1 LSLLLYV
8 RKALSK
14 HFYYPTKKD
23 NNQLMKKIIVL
34 LLMLAAGS
42 SFAQVKL
49 KGVVKDSLG
58 TVLELANVIAINQE
72 TSALESYAITNDKG
86 VYTLSLGKNGTYKIQ
101 VSYIGLK
108 TFDAVITT
116 KEEDITRDF
125 TLLPDNSLDA
135 VELTYEMPVTIKGD
149 TLIYNAD
156 SFKNGSER
164 KLEDV
169 LKKLPGVE
177 VNADGQIEVEG
188 KVVNKL
194 MVNGKDF
201 FDGDTKLAT
210 KNIPSNA
217 VDKVQVLRN
226 YAEVGQ
232 LSGVQNNQD
241 NVAINIKLKE
251 GKENFW
257 FGDVTA
263 GGGKAPSPNDEL
275 YLVQPKL
282 FYYSPKYTI
291 NFIGDMN
298 NIGEVALT
306 NRDLRGF
313 GGGFRLPSRTSGT
326 NINLGNNGLGGLTN
340 IADAQ
345 EVVTKLATANFSYSP
360 NKALDL
366 SGFLIYN
373 SSRLRT
379 REQSFRDFIEVEDD
393 PSTPIDESA
402 GLPPDEATDQSG
414 REASNQAIAKL
425 SATYKPNVNNQL
437 DYDILGRISDDEERQ
452 NLFSSVVGSTNQV
465 DAVKPF
471 SINQN
476 LNYYYTLDENNIF
489 AFEAQHL
496 LREEDPFYNALLVN
510 DPTNNNDA
518 DPANRDAFDNT
529 AAGLGLDLDQF
540 GYNINQERLVK
551 TNQLDAKLDYF
562 NILNAKSN
570 INFTLGT
577 ILSNQQFNSNIFQFL
592 DDGTQFNPTPN
603 VVDGNGNLLSRAND
617 VEYNFSD
624 IYLGVHYRFKTGK
637 FTFTP
642 GVSLH
647 AYGNKNTQGGDTFED
662 NFFNVL
668 PDFEAR
674 IQFKKSESLQFNYNM
689 TNTFTD
695 VTNIAEGLVLNNFNS
710 IQFGNPELQN
720 ALSHNLRLS
729 YRSFNLFNYTNVFA
743 NISYSKNIDQI
754 RSLTNF
760 ESVITTSTFFNS
772 QFADESVSA
781 FGFIQRTFGK
791 IRASLRTNF
800 NYSLNNQFVQGRQTV
815 NERFTQGYRPEIR
828 TNFREAP
835 NVSLRYNY
843 SVTNNDQGANTTK
856 FITRAP
862 SIEFDAYI
870 WDSLTFL
877 TDFSYNEQE
886 SNGQIDAFKTWNASL
901 RYRKDRDAKW
911 EYSLRA
917 SNLLDIDSNISNGAG
932 NISVFSSET
941 FIQPRFI
948 TFRLTYT
955 L

>member
-1 LSLLLYV
+1 MKNIILLLITV
-8 RKALSK
+8 V
-14 HFYYPTKKD
+14 T
-23 NNQLMKKIIVL
+23 
-34 LLMLAAGS
+34 GTT
-42 SFAQVKL
+42 FAQVKMQ
-49 KGVVKDSLG
+49 GVVKDSIG
-58 TVLELANVIAINQE
+58 NPLELANVIAINQE
-72 TSALESYAITNDKG
+72 TSALESYAVTNDKG
-86 VYTLSLGKNGTYKIQ
+86 KYVLSLGKNGSYKLQ
-101 VSYIGLK
+101 VSYIGFK
-108 TFDAVITT
+108 TFEEVVTT
-116 KEEDITRDF
+116 TDKALNKDF
-125 TLLPDNSLDA
+125 ILKPDNALDA

-169 LKKLPGVE
+169 LEKLPGVE
-177 VNADGQIEVEG
+177 INADGQIEVEG
-188 KVVNKL
+188 KTVSKI
-194 MVNGKDF
+194 MVEGKDF

-232 LSGVQNNQD
+232 LRSVTNNQD

-251 GKENFW
+251 GKKNFW

-263 GGGKAPSPNDEL
+263 GAGTAPSPNDEL

-282 FYYSPKYTI
+282 FYYSPKYSI
-291 NFIGDMN
+291 NLIGDMN

-326 NINLGNNGLGGLTN
+326 NINLGDNSLRGLTN
-340 IADAQ
+340 IANAQ
-345 EVVTKLATANFSYSP
+345 EVTTKLGSANFSYSP

-379 REQSFRDFIEVEDD
+379 KEVSVFDYIEVEDD

-402 GLPPDEATDQSG
+402 SIPPDERTESTG
-414 REASNQAIAKL
+414 REATNQFIAKL
-425 SATYKPNVNNQL
+425 SASYKPNVNNQL
-437 DYDILGRISDDEERQ
+437 DYDVLARTSDDEERQ
-452 NLFSSVVGSTNQV
+452 NLESSIVGETNQLNTV
-465 DAVKPF
+465 NPY

-476 LNYYYTLDENNIF
+476 LNYYYTLNESNIF

-496 LREEDPFYNALLVN
+496 LRDEDPFYNALLVN
-510 DPTNNNDA
+510 DPDSNNDA
-518 DPANRDAFDNT
+518 FDATADN
-529 AAGLGLDLDQF
+529 LGFNTTQL
-540 GYNINQERLVK
+540 GYNVNQDRRVK
-551 TNQLDAKLDYF
+551 SNQLDAKLDYY

-570 INFTLGT
+570 INLTLGT
-577 ILSNQQFNSNIFQFL
+577 ILSKQTFNSSLFQFL
-592 DDGTQFNPTPN
+592 DDGMRLNPTPT
-603 VVDGNGNLLSRAND
+603 DINGNPLSATND
-617 VEYNFSD
+617 DVDYRFSD
-624 IYLGVHYRFKTGK
+624 VYLGVHYRFKTGK

-642 GVSLH
+642 GVSFH
-647 AYGNKNTQGGDTFED
+647 AYSNKNTQANETFED
-662 NFFNVL
+662 NFFDVL
-668 PDFEAR
+668 PDFEMR

-695 VTNIAEGLVLNNFNS
+695 VTNIAEGLVMNNFNS
-710 IQFGNPELQN
+710 LQIGNPELQN
-720 ALSHNLRLS
+720 ALSHNFRLFYS
-729 YRSFNLFNYTNVFA
+729 SFNLFNYTNVFA
-743 NISYSKNIDQI
+743 GANYSINTDQI
-754 RSLTNF
+754 RTLTNF
-760 ESVITTSTFFNS
+760 ESVIRTNSFFNS
-772 QFADESVSA
+772 QFADENATV
-781 FGFIQRTFGK
+781 FGRVQRTFGK
-791 IRASLRTNF
+791 IRASLRANF
-800 NYSLNNQFVQGRQTV
+800 SYSKLNQFIQGRQSL
-815 NERFTQGYRPEIR
+815 NESFSQNYTPEIR

-835 NVSLRYNY
+835 NVRLRYGY
-843 SVTNNDQGANTTK
+843 TVTTNDQGANTNT

-870 WDSLTFL
+870 WNALTFI
-877 TDFSYNEQE
+877 TDFAYTEQE
-886 SNGQIDAFKTWNASL
+886 NNGQTEAFKTWNASL

>member
-1 LSLLLYV
+1 
-8 RKALSK
+8 
-14 HFYYPTKKD
+14 
-23 NNQLMKKIIVL
+23 MKKL
-34 LLMLAAGS
+34 LILLCLAVTSNAI
-42 SFAQVKL
+42 AQIKL
-49 KGVVKDSLG
+49 QGIVKDSIG
-58 TVLELANVIAINQE
+58 QPLELANVIAINQE
-72 TSALESYAITNDKG
+72 TSALESYAITDNKG
-86 VYTLSLGKNGTYKIQ
+86 KYILALGKNGKYKLQ

-108 TFDAVITT
+108 TTEAIISTAEIDM
-116 KEEDITRDF
+116 TRDF
-125 TLLPDNSLDA
+125 KLLPDNSLDA
-135 VELTYEMPVTIKGD
+135 VELTYEMPVTVKGD

-169 LKKLPGVE
+169 LEKLPGVE
-177 VNADGQIEVEG
+177 INEDGQIEVEG
-188 KVVNKL
+188 KTVNKL

-232 LSGVQNNQD
+232 LRGVQNNQD

-263 GGGKAPSPNDEL
+263 GAGAAPSPNDEL

-282 FYYSPKYTI
+282 FYYSPKYSV
-291 NFIGDMN
+291 NVIGDMN

-306 NRDLRGF
+306 NRDLRNF
-313 GGGFRLPSRTSGT
+313 GGGFGFRLPSRTSGT
-326 NINLGNNGLGGLTN
+326 NINLGDNGLGGLTN
-340 IADAQ
+340 IANSQ
-345 EVVTKLATANFSYSP
+345 EVVTKLGATNFSYSP

-379 REQSFRDFIEVEDD
+379 REDSFIDYIEVEDD

-402 GLPPDEATDQSG
+402 NLPPDEETVSRG
-414 REASNQAIAKL
+414 REASNQLIAKL
-425 SATYKPNVNNQL
+425 SASYKPNVNNQL
-437 DYDILGRISDDEERQ
+437 DYDLLGRFSNDEERQ
-452 NLFSSVVGSTNQV
+452 DLFSSVVGNTDQV
-465 DAVKPF
+465 DQVKPF
-471 SINQN
+471 SFNQT

-489 AFEAQHL
+489 AFEGQHL
-496 LREEDPFYNALLVN
+496 IKDEDPFYNALLVN
-510 DPTNNNDA
+510 DPTNNDNGFNTD
-518 DPANRDAFDNT
+518 DMLPDEDAFDGT
-529 AAGLGLDLDQF
+529 AEDLGFDRDQF
-540 GYNINQERLVK
+540 GYNINQEQRVK
-551 TNQLDAKLDYF
+551 SNQLDAKLDYY

-570 INFTLGT
+570 INLTLGT
-577 ILSNQQFNSNIFQFL
+577 ILSNQKFNSNIFQFL
-592 DDGTQFNPTPN
+592 DDGTRLDPTPTTT
-603 VVDGNGNLLSRAND
+603 DLEGNLLSATNDD
-617 VEYNFSD
+617 VEYRFSD
-624 IYLGVHYRFKTGK
+624 VYLGVHYRFKTGK

-642 GVSLH
+642 GVSFH
-647 AYGNKNTQGGDTFED
+647 AYGNKNTQGGTTYED

-674 IQFKKSESLQFNYNM
+674 IQFKKSESLQLNYNM

-695 VTNIAEGLVLNNFNS
+695 VTNIAEGLVLNNFNN

-720 ALSHNLRLS
+720 ALSHNVRLFYS
-729 YRSFNLFNYTNVFA
+729 SFNLFNYTNVFA
-743 NISYSKNIDQI
+743 GANYSKNIDQI
-754 RSLTNF
+754 RSLTDF
-760 ESVITTSTFFNS
+760 ESVIRTNSFFNS
-772 QFADESVSA
+772 QFADESASL
-781 FGFIQRTFGK
+781 FGRVQRTFGK

-800 NYSLNNQFVQGRQTV
+800 SYSKLNQFIQGRQSL
-815 NERFTQGYRPEIR
+815 NENFTQNYTPEIR

-835 NVSLRYNY
+835 NVRLRYGY
-843 SVTNNDQGANTTK
+843 TIRNNDQGSNSTK

-870 WDSLTFL
+870 WDALTFV
-877 TDFSYNEQE
+877 TDFTYNEQE
-886 SNGQIDAFKTWNASL
+886 RNGEKEEPFKTWNASL
-901 RYRKDRDAKW
+901 RYRKGRDAKW

-941 FIQPRFI
+941 FVQPRFV

>member
-1 LSLLLYV
+1 
-8 RKALSK
+8 
-14 HFYYPTKKD
+14 
-23 NNQLMKKIIVL
+23 MKKLLILLVL
-34 LLMLAAGS
+34 VVTSS
-42 SFAQVKL
+42 SFAQIKMQ
-49 KGVVKDSLG
+49 GVVKDSIG
-58 TVLELANVIAINQE
+58 SPLELANVIAINQN
-72 TSALESYAITNDKG
+72 TNALESYAITNDKG
-86 VYTLSLGKNGTYKIQ
+86 KYVLSLGKNGKYKLQ

-108 TFDAVITT
+108 TFEEIVTTGEENIT
-116 KEEDITRDF
+116 KDF
-125 TLLPDNSLDA
+125 TLQSDNSLDA
-135 VELTYEMPVTIKGD
+135 VELTYEMPVTVKGD

-177 VNADGQIEVEG
+177 INADGQVEVEG

-232 LSGVQNNQD
+232 LRGVQNNQD

-263 GGGKAPSPNDEL
+263 GGGVAPSPNDEL

-282 FYYSPKYTI
+282 FYYSPKYTL
-291 NFIGDMN
+291 NFIGDFN

-306 NRDLRGF
+306 NRDLRNF
-313 GGGFRLPSRTSGT
+313 GGGFRRPSSSSGT
-326 NINLGNNGLGGLTN
+326 NINLGDNGLGGLTN

-345 EVVTKLATANFSYSP
+345 EVVTKLGATNFSYSP

-379 REQSFRDFIEVEDD
+379 RENSFINYIEVEDD
-393 PSTPIDESA
+393 PTTPDVDES
-402 GLPPDEATDQSG
+402 LSIPPDERTEQTG

-437 DYDILGRISDDEERQ
+437 DYDILGRISDDQELQ
-452 NLFSSVVGSTNQV
+452 NLESDIVGITNQLN
-465 DAVKPF
+465 AVKPY

-476 LNYYYTLDENNIF
+476 VNYYYTLDENNIF
-489 AFEAQHL
+489 ALEAQHL
-496 LREEDPFYNALLVN
+496 LKDEDPFYNAILEN
-510 DPTNNNDA
+510 DP
-518 DPANRDAFDNT
+518 DPNAIDAFDPT
-529 AAGLGLDLDQF
+529 AAGLGLDQDQLS
-540 GYNINQERLVK
+540 YNINQDRRIK
-551 TNQLDAKLDYF
+551 SNQLDAKLDYF

-570 INFTLGT
+570 INLTLGT
-577 ILSNQQFNSNIFQFL
+577 ILSNQQFDSNIFQFL
-592 DDGTQFNPTPN
+592 DDGSLFDPTPIIN
-603 VVDGNGNLLSRAND
+603 DGRDTND
-617 VEYNFSD
+617 IEYNFSD
-624 IYLGVHYRFKTGK
+624 IYLGARYRFKTGK

-642 GVSLH
+642 GVSFH
-647 AYGNKNTQGGDTFED
+647 AYGNKNTQFGETFED
-662 NFFNVL
+662 NFFRVL
-668 PDFEAR
+668 PEFETL
-674 IQFKKSESLQFNYNM
+674 IQFKKSESLTFNYRM
-689 TNTFTD
+689 TNSFTD
-695 VTNIAEGLVLNNFNS
+695 VTNLAEGLVLNNFNN
-710 IQFGNPELQN
+710 IQFGNAELQN
-720 ALSHNLRLS
+720 ALSHNVSLF

-743 NISYSKNIDQI
+743 RVAYNKNIDQI

-760 ESVITTSTFFNS
+760 ESVIRTSTFFNS
-772 QFADESVSA
+772 QFADESVTA
-781 FGFIQRTFGK
+781 FGFVQRTFGK

-800 NYSLNNQFVQGRQTV
+800 NYSLNNQFIQGQQSVVESFRQ
-815 NERFTQGYRPEIR
+815 NYRPEIR

-835 NVSLRYNY
+835 NVSLRYDY
-843 SVTNNDQGANTTK
+843 SVTNNNQGTNSTK
-856 FITRAP
+856 FITNTP
-862 SIEFDAYI
+862 SVEFDAYI
-870 WDSLTFL
+870 WDALTFL
-877 TDFSYNEQE
+877 TDFSYTSQN
-886 SNGQIDAFKTWNASL
+886 SNDQSTDIFRTWNASL
-901 RYRKDRDAKW
+901 RYRKDKDAKW

-917 SNLLDIDSNISNGAG
+917 SNILDIDSNISNGAG
-932 NISVFSSET
+932 NISVFASET
-941 FIQPRFI
+941 FVQPRFV